1 MASAKSRHRIILV
14 LFSIAAAVTTALT
27 LTTAPSSSGAG
38 TLDDFPFIVGGFWG
52 VDIPVEQSVKD
63 ILETSDVLMR
73 NYVGPD
79 GTRITLAIVYYEQY
93 RVYFHMPE
101 GCMTG
106 RGSVIVASEREVFAS
121 SQGEGEPIVANKI
134 VLEQTGGNEH
144 VYYFFAAGGLITP
157 SYTKMRLHLM
167 WEHLKRK
174 PVGAALVR
182 FSTKTGGTDEGE
194 TLETLSDF
202 IDQMIPVLRSHLG

>member
-14 LFSIAAAVTTALT
+14 LFGIAAAVTTALT
-27 LTTAPSSSGAG
+27 LTTAPSSGGG
-38 TLDDFPFIVGGFWG
+38 TLDDFPFIVGDFSGT
-52 VDIPVEQSVKD
+52 DIPVEQSVKD

-79 GTRITLAIVYYEQY
+79 GTRITLAIVYYERYQ
-93 RVYFHMPE
+93 VYFHMPE

-106 RGSVIVASEREVFAS
+106 HGSVIVASEREVLTS
-121 SQGEGEPIVANKI
+121 SQGESKSIIANKI
-134 VLEQTGGNEH
+134 LLEQAGANEY
-144 VYYFFAAGGLITP
+144 VYYFFVVGDLITP
-157 SYTKMRLHLM
+157 SYPKMRLHLM

-182 FSTKTGGTDEGE
+182 FSARTVDTDEGE
-194 TLETLSDF
+194 TIDTLSDF
-202 IDQMIPVLRSHLG
+202 IGQMIPVLRSHLG